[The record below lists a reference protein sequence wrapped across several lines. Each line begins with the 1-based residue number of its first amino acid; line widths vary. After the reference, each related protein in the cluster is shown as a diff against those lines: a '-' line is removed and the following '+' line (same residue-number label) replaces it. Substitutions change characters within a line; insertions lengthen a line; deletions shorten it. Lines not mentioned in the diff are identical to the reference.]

1 MAMKPPFGSTVALV
15 LGLAVPG
22 AAFAAQP
29 ADPSPA
35 AAPGPADP
43 LPPASDPLDQPPRP
57 APPSPPAEQAP
68 PLLVDPAPPSSRAEP
83 VAVAREAEEEPAMSE
98 GRRIV
103 VAWNTGFQWGLA
115 PGVILSGG
123 KASFALGLRF
133 GYGFDTGTFILVP
146 GVRLAGYFS
155 SPGVYLGMPVMKL
168 VLPID
173 RFAPFLEAGA
183 GIGYISSGDRTG
195 AQTGLAVLG
204 GGGFMVHF
212 TMKFGLGVEAN
223 YQVITGT
230 EFKGFGIGPI
240 LALAF

>member
-1 MAMKPPFGSTVALV
+1 MKPHFVSSLV
-15 LGLAVPG
+15 LVVGLALPT
-22 AAFAAQP
+22 AAIGAQP

-35 AAPGPADP
+35 VEPAPTDP
-43 LPPASDPLDQPPRP
+43 LPPTTDPLAQPPSA
-57 APPSPPAEQAP
+57 APPSKPPYEAP
-68 PLLVDPAPPSSRAEP
+68 LVDPAPPSSRAEP
-83 VAVAREAEEEPAMSE
+83 VAVAQEEEEPAMSE

-115 PGVILSGG
+115 PGIIVSGG

-133 GYGFDTGTFILVP
+133 GYGLDTGTVILVP
-146 GVRLAGYFS
+146 GLRLAGYFS
-155 SPGVYLGMPVMKL
+155 SPGVYLGMPIMKL

-173 RFAPFLEAGA
+173 RFAPFVEAGA
-183 GIGYISSGDRTG
+183 GIGYIGAGDTTG
-195 AQTGLAVLG
+195 SQTGLALLG

-230 EFKGFGIGPI
+230 EFRGFGIGPI
-240 LALAF
+240 IALAF

>member
-1 MAMKPPFGSTVALV
+1 MTPMKQPFVSTLV
-15 LGLAVPG
+15 LALCLALPA
-22 AAFAAQP
+22 AAFGAQP
-29 ADPSPA
+29 ADPSP
-35 AAPGPADP
+35 PVDPADP
-43 LPPASDPLDQPPRP
+43 LPPASDPLAQPPS
-57 APPSPPAEQAP
+57 APPSTPPDEP
-68 PLLVDPAPPSSRAEP
+68 PLIAP
-83 VAVAREAEEEPAMSE
+83 VAASPRGEAVPVAREGEEEPAMSE

-115 PGVILSGG
+115 PGVIVSGG

-146 GVRLAGYFS
+146 GLRLAGFFS
-155 SPGVYLGMPVMKL
+155 SPSVYLGMPVMKV

-183 GIGYISSGDRTG
+183 GIGYISSGDSTG
-195 AQTGLAVLG
+195 AHTGLAVLG

-212 TMKFGLGVEAN
+212 TMRFGIGVEAN

-240 LALAF
+240 IAFAF